1 MSKRKYYYEFTEHR
15 QYKCC
20 KCGRTMHEPTSHYCN
35 GQYRKHKLNF
45 TKEDM
50 NEKTQ
55 KLFNALL
62 DYLGIQEN
70 RVLKEG
76 LSIGTT
82 TNDVFG
88 APYIKELNI
97 KLRYIDEEELKA
109 YRDEKGT
116 TKEG

>member
-1 MSKRKYYYEFTEHR
+1 
-15 QYKCC
+15 
-20 KCGRTMHEPTSHYCN
+20 
-35 GQYRKHKLNF
+35 
-45 TKEDM
+45 M

-62 DYLGIQEN
+62 EYLSIQEN
-70 RVLKEG
+70 RVLKDG
-76 LSIGTT
+76 LSISDT

-88 APYIKELNI
+88 EPYIKELNI

-109 YRDEKGT
+109 YKDEKGT

>member
-1 MSKRKYYYEFTEHR
+1 
-15 QYKCC
+15 
-20 KCGRTMHEPTSHYCN
+20 
-35 GQYRKHKLNF
+35 
-45 TKEDM
+45 M

-62 DYLGIQEN
+62 DYLDVKEN
-70 RVLKEG
+70 RVLKDG
-76 LSIGTT
+76 LSISDT

-97 KLRYIDEEELKA
+97 KLRYVDEEELKA
-109 YRDEKGT
+109 YINEKGT

>member
-1 MSKRKYYYEFTEHR
+1 
-15 QYKCC
+15 
-20 KCGRTMHEPTSHYCN
+20 
-35 GQYRKHKLNF
+35 
-45 TKEDM
+45 M

-70 RVLKEG
+70 CVLKEG
-76 LSIGTT
+76 LIIGTT

-88 APYIKELNI
+88 QHFIKELNI
-97 KLRYIDEEELKA
+97 TLRYIDEEELKA

-116 TKEG
+116 TKKG

>member
-1 MSKRKYYYEFTEHR
+1 MDK
-15 QYKCC
+15 
-20 KCGRTMHEPTSHYCN
+20 
-35 GQYRKHKLNF
+35 
-45 TKEDM
+45 
-50 NEKTQ
+50 KTQ

-62 DYLGIQEN
+62 AYLDVKEN

-97 KLRYIDEEELKA
+97 KLRFLDEKELKA
-109 YRDEKGT
+109 YEDEKGT
-116 TKEG
+116 KEEG

>member
-1 MSKRKYYYEFTEHR
+1 
-15 QYKCC
+15 
-20 KCGRTMHEPTSHYCN
+20 
-35 GQYRKHKLNF
+35 
-45 TKEDM
+45 M

-62 DYLGIQEN
+62 AYLDVKEN
-70 RVLKEG
+70 RVLKDG
-76 LSIGTT
+76 LSISDT

-109 YRDEKGT
+109 YINEKGI

>member
-1 MSKRKYYYEFTEHR
+1 
-15 QYKCC
+15 
-20 KCGRTMHEPTSHYCN
+20 
-35 GQYRKHKLNF
+35 
-45 TKEDM
+45 M

-62 DYLGIQEN
+62 DYLDVKDN

-82 TNDVFG
+82 TNDVFEE
-88 APYIKELNI
+88 PYIKELNI
-97 KLRYIDEEELKA
+97 KLRYIDEEELEA

>member
-1 MSKRKYYYEFTEHR
+1 M
-15 QYKCC
+15 
-20 KCGRTMHEPTSHYCN
+20 
-35 GQYRKHKLNF
+35 
-45 TKEDM
+45 KEDM

-62 DYLGIQEN
+62 DYLDVKEN

-82 TNDVFG
+82 TNDVFEE
-88 APYIKELNI
+88 PYIKELNI
-97 KLRYIDEEELKA
+97 KLRYVDEEELKA
-109 YRDEKGT
+109 YINEKGT

>member
-1 MSKRKYYYEFTEHR
+1 
-15 QYKCC
+15 
-20 KCGRTMHEPTSHYCN
+20 
-35 GQYRKHKLNF
+35 
-45 TKEDM
+45 M

-62 DYLGIQEN
+62 EYLDIQEHD
-70 RVLKEG
+70 VLKEG
-76 LSIGTT
+76 FSIGTT
-82 TNDVFG
+82 TSDVFG
-88 APYIKELNI
+88 QPFIKELNI

>member
-1 MSKRKYYYEFTEHR
+1 
-15 QYKCC
+15 
-20 KCGRTMHEPTSHYCN
+20 
-35 GQYRKHKLNF
+35 
-45 TKEDM
+45 M

-62 DYLGIQEN
+62 DYLNIQEN
-70 RVLKEG
+70 RVLKDG
-76 LSIGTT
+76 LSISDT

-109 YRDEKGT
+109 YINEKGT
-116 TKEG
+116 TK